1 MLNFVFI
8 FFRSKHIKIQCLFID
23 IELDTQTANFWG
35 NPLHRPTK
43 RCVTV
48 KRLKMM
54 KNEKGNNL
62 PSVWLS
68 CCPVLGS
75 MLVGQRLLCVCI
87 LFQIASSHSCFRF
100 FIFFILLSFVFFVC
114 FWSDH
119 GLMKLLFQAQAAGN

>member
-1 MLNFVFI
+1 
-8 FFRSKHIKIQCLFID
+8 
-23 IELDTQTANFWG
+23 
-35 NPLHRPTK
+35 
-43 RCVTV
+43 
-48 KRLKMM
+48 MM

-75 MLVGQRLLCVCI
+75 MLVGQCLLRVCI

-100 FIFFILLSFVFFVC
+100 FYFVEFCFFLVC